1 MIFGVCKLELWAQ
14 VFLSFLI
21 TQCLG
26 VFLSFFIRL
35 CVVFRYWIG
44 YGRTECNFMFFL
56 GFGCLLVVLSSV
68 CMFCVLIGKRN
79 LCNILTFLN
88 EQL

>member
-1 MIFGVCKLELWAQ
+1 MGTGV
-14 VFLSFLI
+14 SFFFDNSVS
-21 TQCLG
+21 G
-26 VFLSFFIRL
+26 RVSFFIRL
-35 CVVFRYWIG
+35 CVVFRFWIG
-44 YGRTECNFMFFL
+44 YGWTECNFMFFL